1 MVSVIHLKSEEWKE
15 QNIPTRG
22 MNVDFDIN
30 GDGQAIGIYKTLNSS
45 SSNNVVNA
53 FNTVAQSR
61 NENGQLSLFALFLET
76 LSKRYAQFSGRAS
89 KTRILGIYTL

>member
-1 MVSVIHLKSEEWKE
+1 MKGQILDFSIQNGGGLINGEDGKRYPFKSEEWKE

-30 GDGQAIGIYKTLNSS
+30 GDGQAIGIYKALNSS

-53 FNTVAQSR
+53 FNTVAQSK
-61 NENGQLSLFALFLET
+61 NENGQLSLIALF
-76 LSKRYAQFSGRAS
+76 
-89 KTRILGIYTL
+89 

>member
-1 MVSVIHLKSEEWKE
+1 
-15 QNIPTRG
+15 

-61 NENGQLSLFALFLET
+61 
-76 LSKRYAQFSGRAS
+76 K
-89 KTRILGIYTL
+89 